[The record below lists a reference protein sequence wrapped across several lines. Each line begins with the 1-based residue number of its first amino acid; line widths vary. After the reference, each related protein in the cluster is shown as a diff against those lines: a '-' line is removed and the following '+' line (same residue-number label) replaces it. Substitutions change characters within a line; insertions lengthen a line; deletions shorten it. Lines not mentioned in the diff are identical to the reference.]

1 MSSLEERVAMLE
13 RQMCSVGRRL
23 YQVETV
29 LSSIQDE
36 LNTVLLTMQPR
47 PNSQGSDSQG
57 SFGELVLGDAL
68 EELISEVQARPPLQ

>member
-47 PNSQGSDSQG
+47 PNSQGSV
-57 SFGELVLGDAL
+57 GELVLGDAL
-68 EELISEVQARPPLQ
+68 EELISEVQARPLLQ